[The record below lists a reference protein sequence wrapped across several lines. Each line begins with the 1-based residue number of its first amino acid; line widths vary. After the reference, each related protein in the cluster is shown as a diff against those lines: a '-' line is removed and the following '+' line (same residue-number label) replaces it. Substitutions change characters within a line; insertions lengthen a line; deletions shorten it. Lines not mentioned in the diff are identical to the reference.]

1 MKVLLTG
8 ANGFIGSNLIKK
20 LKHMPDVEIYTI
32 SRKDSGIDPLIT
44 NYCCDILDRD
54 SIFGIFERH
63 SFDVVIHLAALTAHE
78 EIINNKYLSLGI
90 NLKGT
95 ENVVSAFNQFCRNAV
110 FLYSSSGKVYGRT
123 NEMPITEKAME
134 RPTTILGKGKYI
146 TERILDF
153 YADIE
158 SNKYVIMRIFN
169 IYGGDQ
175 KENFIVP
182 TLLKQLSKG
191 SKLELGNIYD
201 KRDYLYI
208 DDLVSA
214 IESLIISRQK
224 LSRFEVVNIGSGI
237 PVSVEEMI
245 EELKIILE
253 LPRIDITI
261 SQQRKRYDETEIEY
275 CSVDKMHELTG
286 WERRFDLHAGLM
298 ETCRKQGMLNG

>member
-20 LKHMPDVEIYTI
+20 LKSAPNMEIYTI
-32 SRKDSGIDPLIT
+32 SRKDQELDPAIT
-44 NYCCDILDRD
+44 SYCCDILDRD
-54 SIFGIFERH
+54 QIFHIFEKH

-78 EIINNKYLSLGI
+78 EIINNKYLSLGT

-95 ENVVSAFNQFCRNAV
+95 ENVVSAFNRFCRNAV

-123 NEMPITEKAME
+123 NEMPITEEAME

-146 TERILDF
+146 TERLLDF

-158 SNKYVIMRIFN
+158 SNKYVVMRIFN

-182 TLLKQLSKG
+182 TLLKQLSQG
-191 SKLELGNIYD
+191 PRLELGNIYD

-214 IESLIISRQK
+214 IEGLIINRQK
-224 LSRFEVVNIGSGI
+224 LSGFEVINIGSGI
-237 PVSVEEMI
+237 PVSVEEII

-261 SQQRKRYDETEIEY
+261 SQQRKRYDETEVEY
-275 CSVDKMHELTG
+275 CSIKKIHELTG
-286 WERRFDLHAGLM
+286 WERRFDLRTGLI
-298 ETCRKQGMLNG
+298 ETCRKQGML

>member
-8 ANGFIGSNLIKK
+8 ANGFIGSNLIRK
-20 LKHMPDVEIYTI
+20 LKSIPNMEIYTI
-32 SRKDSGIDPLIT
+32 SRKGGKEDPVIT

-54 SIFGIFERH
+54 QIFHIFEKH
-63 SFDVVIHLAALTAHE
+63 SFDIVIHLAALTAHE
-78 EIINNKYLSLGI
+78 EIINNKYLSLGT

-95 ENVVSAFNQFCRNAV
+95 ENVVSAFNQFCSNAV

-123 NEMPITEKAME
+123 NEMPITEAAME

-146 TERILDF
+146 TERLLDF

-182 TLLKQLSKG
+182 TLLKQLSQG
-191 SKLELGNIYD
+191 PRLELGNIYD

-214 IESLIISRQK
+214 IESLIINRQK
-224 LSRFEVVNIGSGI
+224 LSGFEVVNIGSGI

-245 EELKIILE
+245 EELKIILG
-253 LPRIDITI
+253 LPMIDITI
-261 SQQRKRYDETEIEY
+261 SQQRKRYDETEVEY
-275 CSVDKMHELTG
+275 CSVKKIHELTG
-286 WERRFDLHAGLM
+286 WERSFDLRTGLT
-298 ETCRKQGMLNG
+298 EVCRKQGLL

>member
-20 LKHMPDVEIYTI
+20 LKCIQDMEIYTI
-32 SRKDSGIDPLIT
+32 SRKNFEVDPLIT
-44 NYCCDILDRD
+44 NYCCDILDRER
-54 SIFGIFERH
+54 IFQIFEKH
-63 SFDVVIHLAALTAHE
+63 SFDVVVHLAALTAHD
-78 EIINNKYLSLGI
+78 EIINNKYLSLGT

-95 ENVVSAFNQFCRNAV
+95 ENVVCAFNQFCRNAV

-123 NEMPITEKAME
+123 NEMPITEMAME

-158 SNKYVIMRIFN
+158 SNKYVVMRIFN

-191 SKLELGNIYD
+191 TRLELGNIYD

-214 IESLIISRQK
+214 IESLISNRQK

-245 EELKIILE
+245 EELKIILK
-253 LPRIDITI
+253 LPKVDITI
-261 SQQRKRYDETEIEY
+261 SEQRKRYDETDVEY
-275 CSVDKMHELTG
+275 CSIKKIHELTG
-286 WERRFDLHAGLM
+286 WERKFDLRTGLI
-298 ETCRKQGMLNG
+298 ETCRKQRMI